1 VNSKPSLVEGQQQVL
16 RSPGPDARASR
27 AVEQAARERGIPVA
41 WRAEPVR
48 RCAASLREAV
58 EQGYAP
64 AVLAVTGTN
73 GKTTVTSLTG
83 QLVER
88 SRQDRG
94 RGRQH
99 RPDLL
104 DTLAERIASRAL
116 PQVWVLEL
124 SSFQLEGVEGF
135 EPTAATVLNVTQDH
149 LDWHGGMDAYAAA
162 KARVFGG
169 KALMVL
175 NRDDPA

>member
-1 VNSKPSLVEGQQQVL
+1 
-16 RSPGPDARASR
+16 
-27 AVEQAARERGIPVA
+27 
-41 WRAEPVR
+41 
-48 RCAASLREAV
+48 
-58 EQGYAP
+58 
-64 AVLAVTGTN
+64 VLAITGTN

-104 DTLAERIASRAL
+104 DTLAEKRDAAL

-124 SSFQLEGVEGF
+124 SSFQLEGVQGF
-135 EPTAATVLNVTQDH
+135 EPTAAVVLNITQDH
-149 LDWHGGMDAYAAA
+149 LDWHGDMDAYVAA
-162 KARVFGG
+162 KAKVFGRRHED
-169 KALMVL
+169 APEP
-175 NRDDPA
+175 RRRAR